1 MTATTWRRETQFGMD
16 LARSRRF
23 RVPTS
28 PSKNVSALVVVFIFR
43 RHLGAFIYEVRKIFG
58 FWDHFPLVIYR
69 IHKTSFLLSAF
80 WGLPSPHPLRTSYM
94 EAHFWQITQL
104 TLIGSNIAS
113 ASKLLQ
119 LIGNFH
125 RTCQDFED
133 LRNLIYRRSI
143 TRIIRSMKA
152 FSRWRTLKQRINRCR
167 DDDKPNGQQERSK
180 GPHHCARPELGLV
193 WRRKSRVR
201 ENCARVRNW
210 TEEPSRLWSLEG
222 GDDFKT
228 TRRHATHAKAFG

>member
-1 MTATTWRRETQFGMD
+1 MEATPGDTIWDGWRDGWISLTSEFRR
-16 LARSRRF
+16 ARAA
-23 RVPTS
+23 S
-28 PSKNVSALVVVFIFR
+28 PSKNVSAFFDVVFIFR
-43 RHLGAFIYEVRKIFG
+43 RHFGRQLDSRVAFIGCNI
-58 FWDHFPLVIYR
+58 
-69 IHKTSFLLSAF
+69 
-80 WGLPSPHPLRTSYM
+80 
-94 EAHFWQITQL
+94 EA
-104 TLIGSNIAS
+104 SRRS
-113 ASKLLQ
+113 ASKLP
-119 LIGNFH
+119 
-125 RTCQDFED
+125 TCQDFVD

-222 GDDFKT
+222 GDDFRT